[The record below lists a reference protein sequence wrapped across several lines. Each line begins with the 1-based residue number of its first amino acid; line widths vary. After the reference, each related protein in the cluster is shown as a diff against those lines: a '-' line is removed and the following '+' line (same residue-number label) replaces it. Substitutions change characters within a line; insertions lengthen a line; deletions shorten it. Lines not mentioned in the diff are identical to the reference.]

1 MAEDIDGSDDEHEDD
16 GSEVVAS
23 SDGELDPNEYK
34 QDKHIIDIIGNQDAI
49 DIQLVNDF
57 SDCCRHPHHF

>member
-1 MAEDIDGSDDEHEDD
+1 MKHKETGKDFECSDDENADD

-34 QDKHIIDIIGNQDAI
+34 QDGSNQ
-49 DIQLVNDF
+49 QNTHNQRYRQKKC
-57 SDCCRHPHHF
+57 SRN